1 MCGKLCSHFGILLLR
16 IHLQIRRKRFLIP
29 TTPLFPIQVLFF
41 LGDESF
47 IRLISGVFGVSV
59 EELADSLGV
68 GYFEHEGEVLGWGE
82 EA

>member
-1 MCGKLCSHFGILLLR
+1 
-16 IHLQIRRKRFLIP
+16 
-29 TTPLFPIQVLFF
+29 VLFF

-68 GYFEHEGEVLGWGE
+68 GYFEHEGEVFGWGE